1 MAENN
6 GFVRR
11 DTEEQDEVPRTKRSA
26 EELRKLLQDAEI
38 RLRDKKADKK
48 SAVKTYNED
57 IEAVQD
63 EIEDILLQL
72 EGAE

>member
-1 MAENN
+1 MADYIKQEAD
-6 GFVRR
+6 
-11 DTEEQDEVPRTKRSA
+11 DTDQVPKTKRSA
-26 EELRKLLQDAEI
+26 DELRKMLQEAEI

-57 IEAVQD
+57 IEASQD
-63 EIEDILLQL
+63 DIEDILLQL

>member
-1 MAENN
+1 MADYIK
-6 GFVRR
+6 R
-11 DTEEQDEVPRTKRSA
+11 DPDEDNEAPKTKRSA
-26 EELRKLLQDAEI
+26 EELRKMLQDAEI